1 VATLFASFLGYNPM
15 QTLLGPHVLA
25 SLPRGQSHVLTG
37 RQFFPHLITPPF
49 HTALVYAFVFAIVA
63 CLVAAVASLLRG
75 GKYHHE
81 EVTVSDFVAAEEA
94 A

>member
-15 QTLLGPHVLA
+15 ATLLGPNVLHQ
-25 SLPRGQSHVLTG
+25 LPAGQATVLTG
-37 RQFFPHLITPPF
+37 RQFFPSLITPPF
-49 HTALVYAFVFAIVA
+49 HTALVYAFAFAIAA
-63 CLVAAVASLLRG
+63 CLVAAVASMLRG

-81 EVTVSDFVAAEEA
+81 EIATSDLVAVEEA